1 MTVATAVDLA
11 RLWGITRQAV
21 NALAR
26 RGIIKRQGRGF
37 DRDESTLRYC
47 AHLRE
52 LATGRGGEAAI
63 TSATA
68 ERARLA
74 KAQADLQELKN
85 AALRGAVLDA
95 GAVEREWAAIL
106 RTVRAGMLAVP
117 PSRAAQRLPHLT
129 THDVAAIDHEVR
141 AVLTGIGA
149 GGQ

>member
-26 RGIIKRQGRGF
+26 RGIITRKGRGF

-74 KAQADLQELKN
+74 KAQADSQELKN

-95 GAVEREWAAIL
+95 GAVEREWADIL
-106 RTVRAGMLAVP
+106 RTVRAGMLAV

>member
-1 MTVATAVDLA
+1 M
-11 RLWGITRQAV
+11 
-21 NALAR
+21 
-26 RGIIKRQGRGF
+26 
-37 DRDESTLRYC
+37 
-47 AHLRE
+47 RE

-74 KAQADLQELKN
+74 KAQADSQELKN

>member
-47 AHLRE
+47 AHLRG

-74 KAQADLQELKN
+74 KAQADSQELKN

-95 GAVEREWAAIL
+95 GAVEREWADIL
-106 RTVRAGMLAVP
+106 RTVRAGMLAV